1 MWKSYYQPGTLEAAL
16 ALVDE
21 YRDGARIIA
30 GGTDLLVEMRRGL
43 HRAPVLVDLTRVAGL
58 DEIWCDSAGTI
69 HLGPTVTHNQ
79 VVASALLRESAYPL
93 VQACW
98 QVGTPALRNRA
109 TVVGNVVTASPAN
122 DAIPALLAMD
132 ARLTLSSVQ
141 GERSLSLE
149 EFYRGLR
156 QTALCPGEVV
166 TELSFR
172 SLQENEQGAFA
183 KLGLRRTHAIALV
196 NAAIVLSID
205 GERVAEARIA
215 LGSVA
220 PTVVR
225 AQDAEASLV
234 GSTLGDAAI
243 EGAAERSAQCAVPI
257 TDIRGGADYRRRM
270 VRVLVR
276 RTLLSLREG
285 SAAKAVPLHPPML
298 WGRTDGHYPRLA
310 EDITGPYTDGDHA
323 IACTVNGSSV
333 HVRGAGRKTLLS
345 MLREDLGLTGSK
357 EGCGE
362 GECGACTVWMDGIA
376 VLACLVP
383 APRAGGARI
392 VTVEGLADADR
403 LHPVQQAFI
412 EEGAVQCG
420 YCTPGFVMAGANL
433 LQEIPRPARD
443 QIADAIGGNLCR
455 CTGYYKI
462 VRAVERAASK
472 QGQWRPR

>member
-196 NAAIVLSID
+196 NAAVVLSID

-243 EGAAERSAQCAVPI
+243 DEAAERSAQCVVPI

-276 RTLLSLREG
+276 RALLSLREG

-310 EDITGPYTDGDHA
+310 EDITGAHTDGDHA

-333 HVRGAGRKTLLS
+333 RVRGAGRKTLLS

-383 APRAGGARI
+383 APRAQGTRI
-392 VTVEGLADADR
+392 ITVEGLADADR

-433 LQEIPRPARD
+433 MQEIPRPARD

-462 VRAVERAASK
+462 VRAVERAASE
-472 QGQWRPR
+472 QGQWRPP

>member
-1 MWKSYYQPGTLEAAL
+1 MWKSYYQPGSLEAAL

-21 YRDGARIIA
+21 YRDGVRVIA
-30 GGTDLLVEMRRGL
+30 AGTDLLVEMRRGL
-43 HRAPVLVDLTRVAGL
+43 HRVPVLVDLTRVAGL

-69 HLGPTVTHNQ
+69 HLGATVTHNQ
-79 VVASALLRESAYPL
+79 VVASAMLLERAYPL

-122 DAIPALLAMD
+122 DAIPALLALD
-132 ARLTLSSVQ
+132 ARLTLNSTR
-141 GERSLSLE
+141 GKRALPMEG
-149 EFYRGLR
+149 FYRGLR
-156 QTALCPGEVV
+156 QTAMRPGEVV

-172 SLQENEQGAFA
+172 ALRENERGAFS

-196 NAAIVLSID
+196 NAAVVLSMD

-225 AQDAEASLV
+225 ARDAEASLV
-234 GSTLGDAAI
+234 GSTLGDASI
-243 EGAAERSAQCAVPI
+243 EEAAERSAQCAVPI

-285 SAAKAVPLHPPML
+285 SAVKAIPLHPPML
-298 WGRTDGHYPRLA
+298 WGRTDGHYPRLG
-310 EDITGPYTDGDHA
+310 EDIRGPHTDGDRP

-383 APRAGGARI
+383 APRAHGARI
-392 VTVEGLADADR
+392 TTVEGLEGAGG
-403 LHPVQQAFI
+403 LHPLQQAFI

-433 LQEIPRPARD
+433 MQEIPRPTRD
-443 QIADAIGGNLCR
+443 QISAAIGGNLCR
-455 CTGYYKI
+455 CTGYSKI
-462 VRAVERAASK
+462 VRAVERAASEQK
-472 QGQWRPR
+472 QWEPR